1 MHFTIENLVKIKDQ
15 INKCLIEFKK
25 NNIPKIIAVSKTFP
39 IEKILPL
46 IEYGHKDFGENKV
59 QESLNKWRDIK
70 HKNTDIRLH
79 LLGRLQSN
87 KVKSA
92 VDIFDYIHSVDN
104 EKLAKKISEESM
116 KIKKDI
122 KIFIQVNIGNEE
134 QKSGIKV
141 ENLFEFYEYC
151 KDLKL
156 NVIGLMCIPPYNQNP
171 QKFFVEMQTL
181 NKKLKL
187 NELSMG
193 MSADYLEAA
202 QYSST
207 FVRIGSSIFGER
219 N

>member
-15 INKCLIEFKK
+15 INKCLTEFKK

-59 QESLNKWRDIK
+59 QESLDKWRDIK
-70 HKNTDIRLH
+70 LKNTDIRLH
-79 LLGRLQSN
+79 LLGKLQTN

-92 VDIFDYIHSVDN
+92 VEIFDYIHSVDN
-104 EKLAKKISEESM
+104 EKLAKKVSEESL
-116 KIKKDI
+116 KIKKNI
-122 KIFIQVNIGNEE
+122 KIFIQINIGNED

-151 KDLKL
+151 KELKL

-171 QKFFVEMQTL
+171 QKFFVEMQSL
-181 NKKLKL
+181 NEKLKL

-193 MSADYLEAA
+193 MSADYLEAV

>member
-193 MSADYLEAA
+193 MSADYLEAV

>member
-15 INKCLIEFKK
+15 INKCLTEFKK

-156 NVIGLMCIPPYNQNP
+156 NVIGLMCIPPYTQNP

-193 MSADYLEAA
+193 MSADYLEAV

>member
-171 QKFFVEMQTL
+171 QEFFVEMQSL

-193 MSADYLEAA
+193 MSADYLEAV

>member
-15 INKCLIEFKK
+15 INKCLTEFKK

-59 QESLNKWRDIK
+59 QESLDKWRDIK
-70 HKNTDIRLH
+70 LKNTDIRLH
-79 LLGRLQSN
+79 LLGKLQRN

-92 VDIFDYIHSVDN
+92 VEIFDYIHSVDN
-104 EKLAKKISEESM
+104 EKLAKKISEESL
-116 KIKKDI
+116 KIKKNI
-122 KIFIQVNIGNEE
+122 KIFIQINIGNED

-151 KDLKL
+151 KELKL

-171 QKFFVEMQTL
+171 QKFFVEMQSL
-181 NKKLKL
+181 NEKLKL

-193 MSADYLEAA
+193 MSADYLEAV

>member
-15 INKCLIEFKK
+15 INNCLTEFKK

-59 QESLNKWRDIK
+59 QESLDKWRDIK
-70 HKNTDIRLH
+70 LKNTDIRLH
-79 LLGRLQSN
+79 LLGKLQRN

-92 VDIFDYIHSVDN
+92 VEIFDYIHSVDN
-104 EKLAKKISEESM
+104 EKLAKKVSEESL
-116 KIKKDI
+116 KIKKNI
-122 KIFIQVNIGNEE
+122 KIFIQINIGNED

-151 KDLKL
+151 KELKL

-171 QKFFVEMQTL
+171 QKFFVEMQSL
-181 NKKLKL
+181 NEKLKL

-193 MSADYLEAA
+193 MSADYLEAV

>member
-171 QKFFVEMQTL
+171 QKFFVEMQSL
-181 NKKLKL
+181 NEKLKL

-193 MSADYLEAA
+193 MSADYLEAV

>member
-151 KDLKL
+151 KELKL

-171 QKFFVEMQTL
+171 QKFFVEMQSL

-193 MSADYLEAA
+193 MSADYLEAV